1 MCPSSPSRATPR
13 CRGSGC
19 WSSPSSSRSSSGG
32 SLSSSGGPG
41 GPGGRGGR
49 GGRGG
54 GGGHEVAGRA
64 AGHYDG
70 DSMLVVLVLL
80 VTVAMRVAIVTAVV
94 YLLLPR
100 GPLCPHCA
108 VEMVPLRNR
117 FFDRLLPALQRRWCL
132 ECGWDGVV
140 RRVRSSPDHSIDV
153 MSRAA
158 RS

>member
-1 MCPSSPSRATPR
+1 M
-13 CRGSGC
+13 
-19 WSSPSSSRSSSGG
+19 
-32 SLSSSGGPG
+32 
-41 GPGGRGGR
+41 
-49 GGRGG
+49 
-54 GGGHEVAGRA
+54 AGQA
-64 AGHYDG
+64 VGHYHEG
-70 DSMLVVLVLL
+70 SMLVVLVLL

-100 GPLCPHCA
+100 GPLCPHCGI
-108 VEMVPLRNR
+108 EMVVPLRNR

-140 RRVRSSPDHSIDV
+140 RRVRGAPNHSIDV